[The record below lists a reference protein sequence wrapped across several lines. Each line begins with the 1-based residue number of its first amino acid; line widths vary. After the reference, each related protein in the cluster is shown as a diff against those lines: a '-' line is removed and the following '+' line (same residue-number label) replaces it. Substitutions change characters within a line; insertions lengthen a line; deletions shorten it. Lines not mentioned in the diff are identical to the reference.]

1 MRREWQPSMPGASL
15 NYSVLVYEDEYGLW
29 LKIPEFDLQIS
40 TEDVDVGVDLLEE
53 HLDYLLAECKG
64 RGEPVPEQHVRTI
77 RWVGKEEYGP
87 TEVELQEISRREEF
101 SEGSDE

>member
-1 MRREWQPSMPGASL
+1 MRREWQPPMPGETL
-15 NYSVLVYEDEYGLW
+15 HYSVLVHEDGYGLW

-40 TEDVDVGVDLLEE
+40 TEDVGVDLLEE
-53 HLDYLLAECKG
+53 HLDCLLAERKG
-64 RGEPVPEQHVRTI
+64 RGEPVPEQLIRTL

-87 TEVELQEISRREEF
+87 TEVELEEVSRREEF